1 MKSLIKCSKSI
12 YHIYVLLALVA
23 SLFVLVFSGTTSPL
37 LCEDGLDS
45 AVFKIIGLGILQ
57 GEVPY
62 LDLFDH
68 KGPLLYFINALGY
81 LISDD
86 GRVGLYVIQSIS
98 LFITMA
104 LWFHTG
110 RLFTSMWKSF
120 FCALIALAIMS
131 CQYEGG
137 NLGEEYMLPYAS
149 LSLYLALSYM
159 LKNGQEHHPWFYSVL
174 YGMCFGAMFMI
185 RPNDACSQVGAI
197 IFGLACYFLFRKY
210 YKQLLVNGL
219 YVLVGICISVVPIV
233 IYFTAHG
240 ALNEFWYGLIVHNSL
255 YAGGLKSMIAACF
268 ATKYFIAI
276 IGVVASLL
284 IWKSAHK
291 EILWIM
297 IPLYALT
304 LLLTG
309 ARAVP
314 HYYMMMLPGLIVFI
328 AVGIMEQK
336 GIEFKAAM
344 LSVLLMYYYRPIYQA
359 GKTAFKEVLSFDFSF
374 KEEQDTESD
383 KLLSYIPEEERGDI
397 YAYNIFNLHLYEHN
411 HLLPCNRTFIF
422 MMKDID
428 PRLYEEENLTNK
440 SPKWVLVERDETI
453 HTFDDWEVIES
464 QYEEMARTDST
475 ITNMSLYR
483 RIEKE

>member
-1 MKSLIKCSKSI
+1 MKLPIKSNKSVYYI
-12 YHIYVLLALVA
+12 YILLALVA

-45 AVFKIIGLGILQ
+45 AVFKIIGIGILK

-81 LISDD
+81 VISDD
-86 GRVGLYVIQSIS
+86 GRMGLYIIQCVS
-98 LFITMA
+98 LFVTVV
-104 LWFHTG
+104 LWFHTS
-110 RLFTSMWKSF
+110 RLFTSTWKSF
-120 FCALIALAIMS
+120 FCTLMALAVMS

-149 LSLYLALSYM
+149 MSLYLALSYM
-159 LKNGQEHHPWFYSVL
+159 IRNGQEHHPWYYSVL
-174 YGMCFGAMFMI
+174 YGICFGAMFMI

-197 IFGLACYFLFRKY
+197 IFGLACYFLYKRYFR
-210 YKQLLVNGL
+210 QLFVNGL
-219 YVLVGICISVVPIV
+219 YLLVGICISVAPIV
-233 IYFTAHG
+233 IFFAVHG
-240 ALNEFWYGLIVHNSL
+240 AINELWYGLIVHNSL

-276 IGVVASLL
+276 IGVVAALL

-291 EILWIM
+291 KILWIM
-297 IPLYALT
+297 IPLYAFT
-304 LLLTG
+304 LLFTG

-314 HYYMMMLPGLIVFI
+314 HYYMMILPGLIVFM

-336 GIEFKAAM
+336 GIEYKVAM

-359 GKTAFKEVLSFDFSF
+359 GKAAIKEVLSFDSSF
-374 KEEQDTESD
+374 KEQQDAASD
-383 KLLSYIPEEERGDI
+383 ILLSYIPVDERDDI

-411 HLLPCNRTFIF
+411 HLLPCNKTFVF

-428 PRLYEEENLTNK
+428 PRLYEEENLTNT
-440 SPKWVLVERDETI
+440 SPKWVLVERGDAI
-453 HTFDDWEVIES
+453 HTFDDIEVLETK
-464 QYEEMARTDST
+464 YVEVARTDST
-475 ITNMSLYR
+475 ITDMSLYKR
-483 RIEKE
+483 LD

>member
-1 MKSLIKCSKSI
+1 MKSPNKSV
-12 YHIYVLLALVA
+12 YYVYMLLALVA

-45 AVFKIIGLGILQ
+45 AVFKIIGMGILQ

-81 LISDD
+81 VISDD
-86 GRVGLYVIQSIS
+86 GRMGLYVIQCIS
-98 LFITMA
+98 SFVTMA
-104 LWFHTG
+104 LWYHIG
-110 RLFTSMWKSF
+110 RLFTTTWKSF
-120 FCALIALAIMS
+120 FCTLIALAIMS

-159 LKNGQEHHPWFYSVL
+159 IKNGQEHHPWYYSVF
-174 YGMCFGAMFMI
+174 YGICFGAMFMI

-197 IFGLACYFLFRKY
+197 IFGLACYFLYQKY
-210 YKQLLVNGL
+210 YQQLFVNGL
-219 YVLVGICISVVPIV
+219 FVLMGICVSVAPIV
-233 IYFTAHG
+233 IYFAAHG
-240 ALNEFWYGLIVHNSL
+240 ALYEFWYGLIVHNSL

-276 IGVVASLL
+276 IGVVATLL
-284 IWKSAHK
+284 IWKSAHR
-291 EILWIM
+291 EISWIM

-314 HYYMMMLPGLIVFI
+314 HYYMMMLPGLIVFM

-336 GIEFKAAM
+336 GLTYKVAI
-344 LSVLLMYYYRPIYQA
+344 LSILLMYYYRPVYQA
-359 GKTAFKEVLSFDFSF
+359 SKTAVKEVLSFDYSF
-374 KEEQDTESD
+374 RAAQDAESN

-411 HLLPCNRTFIF
+411 HLLPCNRTFVF

-428 PRLYEEENLTNK
+428 PLLYEEENLTNT
-440 SPKWVLVERDETI
+440 SPKWVLVERGDAI
-453 HTFDDWEVIES
+453 HTFDDWDVLES
-464 QYEEMARTDST
+464 QYVEVARTDFAVT
-475 ITNMSLYR
+475 DMSLYKR
-483 RIEKE
+483 MEE